1 VAAEAGAVGPAA
13 PPVTVTV
20 VVPTHDRQPVL
31 ARTVASILGQ
41 RDVDVRLVVVDDR
54 STDGTWDWLSS
65 LGDGRV
71 RTLRSPGVGGAV
83 ARNAGIAVADT
94 EWVAFCDDDDRWAP
108 GKLAAQ
114 LDAMA
119 ASGARWSCTGAITVD
134 ADDRVLGHQ
143 RLASGGDV
151 LEPLLHA
158 DVIPGGGSSV
168 VAERSLVEGTGG
180 FDESLATQHDWE
192 LWIRFAQRSPVA
204 SVDEPLVAYRVWPGS
219 MSWDV
224 GPMDRT
230 YDEVVRRYAGRR
242 DPAADLLFDQYLAR
256 MELRSGDRVGAAR
269 RHLRMA
275 VRHRLPKQAVH
286 AALALA
292 VPALAERRRAAHE
305 LAQVPTDWLAA
316 AAWVQEPVAA
326 A

>member
-1 VAAEAGAVGPAA
+1 
-13 PPVTVTV
+13 VTVTV

-31 ARTVASILGQ
+31 ARTLASILGQ
-41 RDVDVRLVVVDDR
+41 RDVEVRVVVVDDR
-54 STDGTWDWLSS
+54 STDGTWDWLAS
-65 LGDGRV
+65 LGDDRV
-71 RTLRSPGVGGAV
+71 TALRSPGVGGAV
-83 ARNAGIAVADT
+83 ARNAGLAAVDT

-114 LDAMA
+114 LAAMT
-119 ASGARWSCTGAITVD
+119 SGERWSCTGAITVD

-143 RLASGGDV
+143 RLATGGDV
-151 LEPLLHA
+151 LGPLLHA

-168 VAERSLVEGTGG
+168 VAERSLVEEVGG

-192 LWIRFAQRSPVA
+192 LWIRFARRSPLA
-204 SVDEPLVAYRVWPGS
+204 AVDAPLVAYRVWPGS

-230 YDEVVRRYAGRR
+230 YAEIVRRHAGAR
-242 DPAADLLFDQYLAR
+242 DAAADLRFDQYLAR
-256 MELRSGDRVGAAR
+256 MELRNGDRFGAAR

-286 AALALA
+286 AALAA
-292 VPALAERRRAAHE
+292 AAPALAERRRAAHE
-305 LAQVPTDWLAA
+305 LAQVPADWLAA
-316 AAWVQEPVAA
+316 ASWVRDPAFSG
-326 A
+326 